1 MPLNVPS
8 PLWTQCKEREREGKV
23 EKRVEVEWRKNRAEL
38 DAEEGCVRDKDSRDS
53 WFRDGGGRERRE
65 GVCSLRWL
73 DFAQTPIRLSFYE
86 HFARHSC
93 VRVLY
98 RQKLFAKLRS
108 ILTPRT
114 PRDTCRVTLFRFGYR

>member
-1 MPLNVPS
+1 M
-8 PLWTQCKEREREGKV
+8 
-23 EKRVEVEWRKNRAEL
+23 EVEWRKNRAEL
-38 DAEEGCVRDKDSRDS
+38 DAACETRIGDAGFEAGVGEG
-53 WFRDGGGRERRE
+53 E

-108 ILTPRT
+108 ILTLRT
-114 PRDTCRVTLFRFGYR
+114 PVIRAASRCFVSAIDKLTAIQRVYDTLFLFLFFLLSYVVANWFHDR